1 MSTKA
6 VAPRGF
12 TGCHIRAVIFLSLSF
27 FPSPARPSREV
38 SYVEGGAIL
47 GQSIALLVFWVFALQ
62 PPPMDVAVDEGCAFQ
77 YLLDAEDEGWTA
89 VVVQGR
95 GARLV
100 PVKFRRNEIV
110 TSSGRRRTVLRLDV
124 AGGSGPAVSPVFLIR
139 GGPAEWRASDF
150 VTWYTDARRVVAGRS
165 EPLGVLFPGE
175 RRTWV
180 YEKCD
185 ARSLSV
191 YALGEAT
198 RRHDEVCLQNYSL
211 HVELADRPG
220 AGQIIYSAP
229 RICGSDLPELLWAGD
244 LDRDEVADLL
254 VRTPV
259 DRESFD
265 VTLYLSHSA
274 EKGEVY
280 RKSATRRIRRCSPT
294 E

>member
-1 MSTKA
+1 M
-6 VAPRGF
+6 V
-12 TGCHIRAVIFLSLSF
+12 
-27 FPSPARPSREV
+27 
-38 SYVEGGAIL
+38 
-47 GQSIALLVFWVFALQ
+47 LLVSWLFALQ
-62 PPPMDVAVDEGCAFQ
+62 PQPMDVAVDEGCAFQ
-77 YLLDAEDEGWTA
+77 YLLDAQDEGWMA
-89 VVVQGR
+89 VVVRGG

-100 PVKFRRNEIV
+100 PVKFQRKDIV
-110 TSSGRRRTVLRLDV
+110 SSSGRRRRILHLDV
-124 AGGSGPAVSPVFLIR
+124 AGGSGPAALPLFLIR
-139 GGPAEWRASDF
+139 GAPAEWRASDF
-150 VTWYTDARRVVAGRS
+150 VTWYPDGHRVGAGRS

-185 ARSLSV
+185 ARSLTV

-198 RRHDEVCLQNYSL
+198 RRGDEVCLQNYSL

-220 AGQIIYSAP
+220 PGQILYSAP

-254 VRTPV
+254 VRTPA

-274 EKGEVY
+274 ETGNVY
-280 RKSATRRIRRCSPT
+280 GKSATRRIRKCLST
-294 E
+294 D